1 MRRWRRRRC
10 ARSARESARA
20 GPGCGGWRCS
30 TASAG
35 SRSVSRA
42 CSSPCR
48 RRTARRRSRRAGTR
62 STRSSGRCPSGR
74 RSTSRT
80 ARSGSVS
87 RADSLVTVLERVER
101 TIRRHAM
108 LAGGECVLV
117 AVSGGADSVALL
129 HALTTLAPAW
139 GLRLHALHV
148 DHGLRVDSARDAK
161 VVRRLGERFG
171 VPVEVVAVTVERRGS
186 LEAAAR
192 AARRSEEHTS
202 ELQSPCNLVCRL
214 LLEKKKKKHSEH
226 YLVTIKL
233 SVIMC
238 STVLKQH

>member
-42 CSSPCR
+42 CSSPGPR
-48 RRTARRRSRRAGTR
+48 RAARRRSRRAGTR

-171 VPVEVVAVTVERRGS
+171 VPVEVVAVTVERR
-186 LEAAAR
+186 
-192 AARRSEEHTS
+192 SEEHTS
-202 ELQSPCNLVCRL
+202 ELQSLAYLVCRL
-214 LLEKKKKKHSEH
+214 LLEKKKKETNATDSS
-226 YLVTIKL
+226 LL
-233 SVIMC
+233 
-238 STVLKQH
+238 